1 MVPGTLSVHAS
12 VLPEH
17 VELTDDIKH
26 DRDRQDFEATKHIHE
41 LGESGLW
48 RPSEMGEAQS
58 STVNSPE
65 QRQQ

>member
-48 RPSEMGEAQS
+48 RSSEMG
-58 STVNSPE
+58 
-65 QRQQ
+65 